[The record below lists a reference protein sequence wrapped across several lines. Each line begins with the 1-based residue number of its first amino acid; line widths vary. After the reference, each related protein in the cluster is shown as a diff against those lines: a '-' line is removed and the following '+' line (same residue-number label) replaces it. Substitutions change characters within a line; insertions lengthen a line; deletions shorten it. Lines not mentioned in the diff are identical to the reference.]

1 MEFAETPV
9 TFITIGITV
18 LASIG
23 AWSSA
28 EAFRAFTLAPYY
40 IVREGKWFQ
49 VVSSGLLHADIPHL
63 AFNMITLYF
72 FGPHLEFYVGSV
84 AFLVVYMGSLVA
96 GSLLGVI
103 RHRDDPN
110 YRAVGAS
117 GAVSGVIFGFILF
130 QPLAKLRFFFIPVGI
145 PAFIFAIGY
154 VVISIY
160 GMRTRMGRVG
170 HDAHLGGALAGVIL
184 TIIQFPRAVQIFL
197 SNFR

>member
-1 MEFAETPV
+1 
-9 TFITIGITV
+9 
-18 LASIG
+18 
-23 AWSSA
+23 
-28 EAFRAFTLAPYY
+28 
-40 IVREGKWFQ
+40 
-49 VVSSGLLHADIPHL
+49 
-63 AFNMITLYF
+63 MITLYF
-72 FGPHLEFYVGSV
+72 FGPHLELYVGST
-84 AFLVVYMGSLVA
+84 AFVVIYMGSLIA

-103 RHRDDPN
+103 RHRNDPN

-130 QPLAKLRFFFIPVGI
+130 QPLAKLRFILFPVGI

-184 TIIQFPRAVQIFL
+184 TIVQFPRALQIFF